1 MTINV
6 LLIVDVDF
14 DFCSNKWLLYNC
26 PFVSLA
32 ILTSWSSVMS
42 GLRLRSDISAIC
54 HLVQYIW
61 HFPHKHTKI
70 YFALNCV
77 NRNKWHFIQYFL
89 YCPNSAKSEGSIP
102 SMANSDASGSSDFCL
117 VSAIVCWYTG
127 WAVVG

>member
-1 MTINV
+1 MFCLSLTLILIFVAINDLYIIALFRVNFLIDGLGKTRV
-6 LLIVDVDF
+6 LV
-14 DFCSNKWLLYNC
+14 
-26 PFVSLA
+26 
-32 ILTSWSSVMS
+32 
-42 GLRLRSDISAIC
+42 LRLRSDISAIC